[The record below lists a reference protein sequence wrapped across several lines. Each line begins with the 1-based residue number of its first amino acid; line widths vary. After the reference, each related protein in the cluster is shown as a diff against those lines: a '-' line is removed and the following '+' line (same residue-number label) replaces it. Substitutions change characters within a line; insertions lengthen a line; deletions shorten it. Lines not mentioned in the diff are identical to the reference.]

1 MVWKHLDTSIL
12 DPKGRGWELD
22 SNRKLRPQMLSVGIA
37 PDNLLKVIC
46 CNCKEGERQCQ
57 TMRCSCMKASMSCVP
72 ACGVCCGHCDNG
84 TDSIDAEEVGSDEE
98 EIDYYLPL
106 I

>member
-1 MVWKHLDTSIL
+1 
-12 DPKGRGWELD
+12 
-22 SNRKLRPQMLSVGIA
+22 MLSGGIA

-57 TMRCSCMKASMSCVP
+57 TMRCSCMKYRMLCVS

-84 TDSIDAEEVGSDEE
+84 SDSIDAEEIGSDEDE
-98 EIDYYLPL
+98 TD
-106 I
+106 